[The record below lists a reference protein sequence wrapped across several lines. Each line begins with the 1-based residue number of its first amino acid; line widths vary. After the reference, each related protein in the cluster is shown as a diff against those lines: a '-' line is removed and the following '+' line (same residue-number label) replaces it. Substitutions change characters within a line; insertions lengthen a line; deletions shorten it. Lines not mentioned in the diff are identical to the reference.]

1 MFRVILLLSIAVF
14 AFDARGGQG
23 RSADRPELRSDSL
36 AWVQQF
42 VWAFYPELEARQSL
56 TISAQ
61 QSLQSRWHSGGL
73 FQVVAGTN
81 HWETAAHPQTP
92 PPVTTLT
99 LGVRMDKWGRIHE
112 AWGGL
117 VGFERARQAFKK
129 LLEQRADWTEAQAI
143 QALADAGAAYG
154 PDARDALLKKISLA
168 SLEPFIGA
176 CKVDDLRFRLRED
189 NGGPSGLPKYR
200 ADVEWALTLRDCAR
214 PGEPPL
220 TYVLLFEPF
229 GGTLVHLLT
238 R

>member
-1 MFRVILLLSIAVF
+1 MFRAILFLSIAVF
-14 AFDARGGQG
+14 ALDARGGQG

-36 AWVQQF
+36 AWVQRF
-42 VWAFYPELEARQSL
+42 VWALYPDLEARQSL
-56 TISAQ
+56 TIRTQ
-61 QSLQSRWHSGGL
+61 QSLHSPWHSGGP
-73 FQVVAGTN
+73 FEVVVGTN
-81 HWETAAHPQTP
+81 IWETTPHPQAP

-117 VGFERARQAFKK
+117 HGFERTRQAFKK

-154 PDARDALLKKISLA
+154 PDARDALLKKVALT

-176 CKVDDLRFRLRED
+176 CKVDDLRFNLRQD
-189 NGGPSGLPKYR
+189 NNGASGLPKYR
-200 ADVEWALTLRDCAR
+200 AEVDWALTLRDCVR

-229 GGTLVHLLT
+229 GGTLLQMMT